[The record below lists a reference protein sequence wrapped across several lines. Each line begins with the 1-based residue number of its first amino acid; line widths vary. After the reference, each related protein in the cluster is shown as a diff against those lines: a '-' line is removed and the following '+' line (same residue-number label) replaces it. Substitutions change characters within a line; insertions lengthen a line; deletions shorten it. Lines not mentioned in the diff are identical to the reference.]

1 MKSSIVHSLK
11 LFTYHPRTRNNHTQ
25 FYSITQSYQME
36 ASSLISWIQFHSL
49 RIFFS
54 RHSAFSNINANFS
67 SIPFVRPLN
76 AIFLATI
83 IVHLLFYSITTTLCF
98 IRFGPLKSHGI
109 YLNRRKFF
117 STATALNQLGGH
129 SVWGMAEVNSIVHT
143 YILWW
148 MVWNPL

>member
-25 FYSITQSYQME
+25 FYSITQSYQKE

-49 RIFFS
+49 RMFFS

-109 YLNRRKFF
+109 YLNRHNFF
-117 STATALNQLGGH
+117 FYSHSSKSIGRTFRMRNGG
-129 SVWGMAEVNSIVHT
+129 AE
-143 YILWW
+143 
-148 MVWNPL
+148 